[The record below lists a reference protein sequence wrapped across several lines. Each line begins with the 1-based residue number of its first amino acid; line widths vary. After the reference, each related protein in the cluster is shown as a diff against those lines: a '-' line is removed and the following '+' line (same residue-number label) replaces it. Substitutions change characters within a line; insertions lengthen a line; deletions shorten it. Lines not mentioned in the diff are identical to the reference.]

1 MELRSD
7 YFLHLV
13 LGEDSLGQLVLLIL
27 CLLLKKSPNGAV
39 RLYSAQESVDF
50 DPNQLGFHAEDMAVG
65 HVIRQLL
72 DAFDHANG
80 NILADNSQIYS
91 LEILLLT
98 LFVVF

>member
-50 DPNQLGFHAEDMAVG
+50 DPN
-65 HVIRQLL
+65 
-72 DAFDHANG
+72 
-80 NILADNSQIYS
+80 
-91 LEILLLT
+91 
-98 LFVVF
+98 